1 MNGIDAARRA
11 LATIPGLPGGEPVV
25 ERLHGGVMN
34 TSYRVAYGTRAF
46 VLRLSSGS
54 GRADARHAEVERRV
68 QRQAAEQGLAPAVV
82 HADAGK
88 GILLSEFLPGR
99 AWRPTDL
106 EDDARLESLAQLLR
120 RVHRLPICGTPYA
133 GLEAARTYFEG
144 LEAAGRAGDIARHC
158 LAIVETTPVEVSLA
172 CCHND
177 VVAENVVGDIEPK
190 LIDWEYAG
198 DNDPL
203 FDLASL
209 IGWHDLGERQ
219 VDVLLGAYAS
229 EACAEAGERLDR
241 QRRRFDAI
249 QWLWLAEGMPEDPR
263 LDRIRRRLEAR

>member
-1 MNGIDAARRA
+1 MNGVDAARRA
-11 LATIPGLPGGEPVV
+11 LATIPGLPGEPVV

-34 TSYRVAYGTRAF
+34 ESYRVECGAWAF

-54 GRADARHAEVERRV
+54 GRADARHAEVEQRV

-82 HADAGK
+82 YADPAE

-99 AWRPTDL
+99 SWRPTDL
-106 EDDARLESLAQLLR
+106 EDGARLESLAQVLR
-120 RVHRLPICGTPYA
+120 RVHRLPACGTPYA
-133 GLEAARTYFEG
+133 GREAARTYFRG
-144 LEAAGRAGDIARHC
+144 LEAAGRAGNFARHC
-158 LAIVETTPVEVSLA
+158 LATVETTSDAESLA

-177 VVAENVVGDIEPK
+177 VVAGNVIGEQAPR

-209 IGWHDLGERQ
+209 IGWHDLDERQ
-219 VDVLLGAYAS
+219 VDVLLGAYAT
-229 EACAEAGERLDR
+229 EAGAAARERLDR

-249 QWLWLAEGMPEDPR
+249 QWLWLAEGMPENPR